1 MKSRGHPAIVW
12 GAKLESQCVVPG
24 LEQSIIYSSRLR
36 GFHPSRAI
44 GERFTVMHPVR
55 GPVPGKRCRA
65 PQTEDECGSSPMI
78 TDHTKPGRV
87 LDHTPAAMLRRMGD
101 GSARALKKV
110 VSSCDMRRVGAR
122 SL

>member
-1 MKSRGHPAIVW
+1 MGKCYILPPCTGI
-12 GAKLESQCVVPG
+12 
-24 LEQSIIYSSRLR
+24 SRLSAR
-36 GFHPSRAI
+36 I
-44 GERFTVMHPVR
+44 GIHNRITIMHPDR
-55 GPVPGKRCRA
+55 GPDRGKRYRA
-65 PQTEDECGSSPMI
+65 PVMEDEYGSSPMI
-78 TDHTKPGRV
+78 TVHTKPGRV

>member
-1 MKSRGHPAIVW
+1 M
-12 GAKLESQCVVPG
+12 
-24 LEQSIIYSSRLR
+24 
-36 GFHPSRAI
+36 
-44 GERFTVMHPVR
+44 
-55 GPVPGKRCRA
+55 
-65 PQTEDECGSSPMI
+65 EDETEQSPMI
-78 TDHTKPGRV
+78 VDHMQPGRV